1 MIDKV
6 LIFVIVTIG
15 TTAFIMCGLKENSIT
30 SLEATIDRINANKA
44 RVETALLSQT
54 QEIEKQAI
62 DTQKRIE
69 ELQSIPPE
77 IKYKTITKDV
87 IKEIIITKEATC
99 EDTKN
104 LISNVRNIDIN
115 SL

>member
-1 MIDKV
+1 MIQILSLA
-6 LIFVIVTIG
+6 LISMGLAGFILC
-15 TTAFIMCGLKENSIT
+15 TAKDNSIS
-30 SLEATIDRINANKA
+30 SLEATIDRINANKE

-54 QEIEKQAI
+54 QEIERQAI
-62 DTQKRIE
+62 DTQKRLE

-77 IKYKTITKDV
+77 VKYKTITKDV

-104 LISNVRNIDIN
+104 LIGNVRNINLN